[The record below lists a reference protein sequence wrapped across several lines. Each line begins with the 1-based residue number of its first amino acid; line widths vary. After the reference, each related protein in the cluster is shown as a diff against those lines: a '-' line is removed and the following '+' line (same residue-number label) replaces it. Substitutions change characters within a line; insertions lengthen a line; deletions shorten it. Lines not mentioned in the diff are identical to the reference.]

1 MEHADRLVGHAL
13 LPVVELLALPASIV
27 ATAVVLF
34 VGAIALQSLRFIGA
48 LVAFGSDAL
57 YSIAGV
63 SFPVIPV
70 WNDIV
75 HAGVVLAT
83 VVALLSFGA
92 LVVSLYQRVFETF
105 DEIQPET
112 AVLVPLLGISPAVY
126 GLVSTGTLSL
136 PWWAFAFTALWAHA
150 LAYRTIAIEGSLNGD
165 RRRSLLVGS
174 VLAIPAIG
182 TEVLLIADRVGPSG
196 VFSVPGHA
204 GVLELAP
211 ATFVAVST
219 IGLPFDRSLL
229 VFVPLGVTL
238 VYGLRRAYYMRD
250 SLGHMR
256 RSLQRPSL
264 DALPFLPSKSSGVSD
279 SSDPWIPTSPSPGSG
294 PRRETNR
301 GATGS
306 GDARG
311 STDDQESSVAR
322 EGSET
327 DPNDDSSASDH
338 FQNTQ
343 IFTGSFEAAD
353 SGNSENTGD
362 SCLNCGG
369 AIDASDDVEFC
380 PHCGANR

>member
-27 ATAVVLF
+27 ATAVMLF
-34 VGAIALQSLRFIGA
+34 AGAIALQSLRFAGA

-57 YSIAGV
+57 YSLVGV
-63 SFPVIPV
+63 SLPVIPI
-70 WNDIV
+70 WNNLV
-75 HAGVVLAT
+75 HAAVVLAT

-92 LVVSLYQRVFETF
+92 LVVSLYKRVFESF
-105 DEIQPET
+105 DDIQAET
-112 AVLVPLLGISPAVY
+112 AVLVPLVGISPAIY
-126 GLVSTGTLSL
+126 GLMSSGTLSL

-150 LAYRTIAIEGSLNGD
+150 LVYRTIAIEGALDGD
-165 RRRSLLVGS
+165 QRRSLLVGS

-182 TEVLLIADRVGPSG
+182 AEVLLIADRVGPSG
-196 VFSVPGHA
+196 VLSVPGHA

-211 ATFVAVST
+211 ATVVAAST
-219 IGLPFDRSLL
+219 IGLPLNRSLL
-229 VFVPLGVTL
+229 VFVPLGVAL

-250 SLGHMR
+250 SLDRLR

-264 DALPFLPSKSSGVSD
+264 DVLPFLPSKMSGVSE

-294 PRRETNR
+294 PRRGTGR
-301 GATGS
+301 DATGS
-306 GDARG
+306 GDPSG
-311 STDDQESSVAR
+311 SVDERESPGAR
-322 EGSET
+322 ERSEA
-327 DPNDDSSASDH
+327 DSNDDSSAGDH

-343 IFTGSFEAAD
+343 IFTGSFDAAED
-353 SGNSENTGD
+353 GGGDATED

-369 AIDASDDVEFC
+369 AIDVTDKVEFC